1 MLYTAV
7 STFETASDAESYE
20 PLYSEEISAVEASTD
35 EEAKARAIAQG
46 KASEHSYKNQYGE
59 TISVKFKAV
68 IDVQAPVDETA
79 LSAEGTIYVRHFRDY
94 SAYEAFEPLLSGKE
108 L

>member
-1 MLYTAV
+1 MLYTAI
-7 STFETASDAESYE
+7 SIFETSSDSPSYQ
-20 PLYSEEISAVEASTD
+20 PLYSEEISVVEASSD
-35 EEAKARAIAQG
+35 DEAKERAIAQG
-46 KASEHSYKNQYGE
+46 KASEHSYKNQYDE
-59 TISVKFKAV
+59 PINVKFKAV
-68 IDVQAPVDETA
+68 IDVQEPVDDVA